1 MPKTFIFVNKYRD
14 LFGEKEKLKT
24 FTVSVYGSSSKA
36 RQGETIYSCVPTFM
50 GIVKLQFFFYLFVC
64 QTKGQRLWYL
74 SDNRWFIIHNK
85 RQK

>member
-50 GIVKLQFFFYLFVC
+50 GIVKLQFFFIYSSA
-64 QTKGQRLWYL
+64 RLKVRDWYL
-74 SDNRWFIIHNK
+74 SDNRWFIIHIK